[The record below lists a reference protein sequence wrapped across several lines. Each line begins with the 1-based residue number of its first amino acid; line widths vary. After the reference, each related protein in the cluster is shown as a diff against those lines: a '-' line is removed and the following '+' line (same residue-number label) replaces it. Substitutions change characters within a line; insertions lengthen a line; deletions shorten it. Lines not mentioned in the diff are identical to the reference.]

1 MHRAMRCA
9 RGPACIYHWAA
20 RLQQGYERRGQRA
33 VSQGEEAAREA
44 GQGTDGLRG
53 DCTCEQRNLQRGRGA
68 RGCEGGARRREG
80 GCKEVQ
86 RRGGEGAP
94 SHCRHRGRMR
104 WRRSPRRG
112 ARGRPRRNA
121 RPACLWRRGGGGSGR
136 GVAVESGSG
145 RGVRALLL
153 RVSGGW

>member
-68 RGCEGGARRREG
+68 RGCEGGARGRE
-80 GCKEVQ
+80 
-86 RRGGEGAP
+86 
-94 SHCRHRGRMR
+94 
-104 WRRSPRRG
+104 G
-112 ARGRPRRNA
+112 ARGGA
-121 RPACLWRRGGGGSGR
+121 EERRGRGTITLPTPRPHAVATKPTAGST
-136 GVAVESGSG
+136 
-145 RGVRALLL
+145 RATEA
-153 RVSGGW
+153 